1 MTTTTTLEKLQQTLG
16 ATLKVPPAKITAATR
31 DQDLPSWDSLG
42 QVNLIMAL
50 EQEFGVTIEVED
62 FGNLNSVP
70 AILSYLEKQG
80 VA

>member
-1 MTTTTTLEKLQQTLG
+1 MTMFEKLQQTIG
-16 ATLKVPPAKITAATR
+16 ATLKVPAERITATTR

-62 FGNLNSVP
+62 FGSLNSVP
-70 AILSYLEKQG
+70 AILQYLGKNG
-80 VA
+80 IA

>member
-1 MTTTTTLEKLQQTLG
+1 MTTTFEKLQQTLG
-16 ATLKVPPAKITAATR
+16 TTLKVPPSKISATTR

>member
-1 MTTTTTLEKLQQTLG
+1 MSTFEKLQQTIS
-16 ATLKVPPAKITAATR
+16 ATLKVAPNKITQTTR

-50 EQEFGVTIEVED
+50 EQEFGVMIEIED

-70 AILSYLEKQG
+70 AILEYLGKQG